1 MSESTPE
8 SAQWLTVSQA
18 AAALGGI
25 SERTVQRRC
34 KAGKL
39 SARQVT
45 TETGTAW
52 EIEAATL
59 PTGDDR
65 VTPHV
70 ERAADTRADVPTGAA
85 IADDTV
91 PPTVTTGDDGAQ
103 AVQLARMQGFM
114 AGQMETAIARA
125 ISEANAPLL
134 EEIRLLRAD
143 IETMKEGAR
152 IGQEAP
158 QTVTTDNHARPA
170 ANFAQGGKAREVPPL
185 QRFVARVFGL
195 RIRDLEK

>member
-1 MSESTPE
+1 MSEPEPESTPE

-18 AAALGGI
+18 AAALGI

-39 SARQVT
+39 AARLAT
-45 TETGTAW
+45 TETGQTW
-52 EIEAATL
+52 EVKAAAL

-65 VTPHV
+65 VPPHI
-70 ERAADTRADVPTGAA
+70 ERAADIRADVPTGAA

-91 PPTVTTGDDGAQ
+91 TPMVTTGDDGAQ
-103 AVQLARMQGFM
+103 SVQLARMQGFM

-143 IETMKEGAR
+143 IEAMKTRREN
-152 IGQEAP
+152 AP
-158 QTVTTDNHARPA
+158 ERAQSGETGKEARPA
-170 ANFAQGGKAREVPPL
+170 ANVAQGGARREARPL
-185 QRFVARVFGL
+185 WKVILG
-195 RIRDLEK
+195 IR